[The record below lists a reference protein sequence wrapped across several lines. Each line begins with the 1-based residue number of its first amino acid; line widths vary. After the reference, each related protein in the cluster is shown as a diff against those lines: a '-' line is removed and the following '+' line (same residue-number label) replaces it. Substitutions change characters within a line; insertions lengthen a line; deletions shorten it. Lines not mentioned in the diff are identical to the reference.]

1 MALWG
6 APTAQPDGPQRAAA
20 AALQIRDW
28 LETANPR
35 WQKQFGRPI
44 ELGMAI
50 HSGRAV
56 IGNIGSERRMDY
68 TAIGDAINVGARLE
82 RLAAPGQILV
92 TGSTREALEG
102 GFELRHIGQHTLTGR
117 AATIE
122 VHALLDERV

>member
-1 MALWG
+1 
-6 APTAQPDGPQRAAA
+6 
-20 AALQIRDW
+20 
-28 LETANPR
+28 
-35 WQKQFGRPI
+35 
-44 ELGMAI
+44 MAI